1 MKNCS
6 SMRKSLKELAWN
18 VTEEVYRADPAYSY
32 STLAKFDREG
42 FNKLDS
48 LFDKVESPSLLF
60 GSIVDTILTDGYD
73 AFEKL
78 FYVAEFPELTD
89 KVKVIVEALFGEY
102 KNTYSSLNSIPNDII
117 ISYTES
123 FEYQRNWK
131 PDTRAKVI
139 KEQGS
144 EYYSL
149 LYLSMDKKIVS
160 TQTYQDAVTCVEQ
173 LKSSDATKWYFMED
187 SPFDDTI
194 ERLYQLKFKGEFDD
208 IPLRIMADLIIVDH
222 ANKIIYPCD
231 LKTSYKN
238 EWDFYKSFYE
248 WRYFIQ
254 SQLYAEIIR
263 QNIAMDPYFKDFTI
277 ANYRFIVVCNKSRT
291 PLVWEYKDTFCASDI
306 VYGKN
311 GQYVC
316 RNWRNLV
323 KELHYYLT
331 KQPAVPIDINV
342 TIPNDIVRYLNN
354 E

>member
-194 ERLYQLKFKGEFDD
+194 ERLYQLKFKGEFDG